1 MMATNPSLA
10 DLQPLVSDWKMGLL
24 SAVFLPD
31 RKRPSERK
39 RGADEFGGRQPSY
52 EYGRGGRT

>member
-10 DLQPLVSDWKMGLL
+10 DLQPLVGDGGWGFQRRVL
-24 SAVFLPD
+24 AGP
-31 RKRPSERK
+31 RTAERERK